1 MAVVPMRKNK
11 AKEDGGAVA
20 LPATVYEPTPAEA
33 SAVAAYMKRRDS
45 RRPNPK
51 MKVAMSTRENGA
63 RVASIVVEHPDID
76 TGYNLISEAI
86 AADSNTFTLGT
97 IDALAKAAQLGGD
110 LDEGQLNYAL
120 SMVYGLKPKD
130 QIEATLAVQ
139 MAAIHLA
146 TMNTA
151 AGLGGSKTHEMRE
164 VHERALNRLSRTFVA
179 QVEALKRY
187 RSKGEQR
194 VYVERVNVQKGA
206 QAIVGNV
213 GGRGGEQDENGR

>member
-1 MAVVPMRKNK
+1 MSVVPMRKNR
-11 AKEDGGAVA
+11 AKEDRGATA
-20 LPATVYEPTPAEA
+20 LPATVYEPTQAEA
-33 SAVAAYMKRRDS
+33 NAVAAYMKRRDS
-45 RRPNPK
+45 RRPTPK
-51 MKVAMSTRENGA
+51 MKVAMSTRENGT
-63 RVASIVVEHPDID
+63 RVASIVVDHADID

-86 AADSNTFTLGT
+86 GSDSNTFTLGT

-130 QIEATLAVQ
+130 QVEATLAVQ

-151 AGLGGSKTHEMRE
+151 AGLGGSKSLQVKEM
-164 VHERALNRLSRTFVA
+164 HERALNRLSRTFVA

-194 VYVERVNVQKGA
+194 VYVERVNVEKGG

-213 GGRGGEQDENGR
+213 GGRGGEQGENGR